1 MHTYKFRMILEDQDD
16 FVRDYEIRSNQSFL
30 ELYNIIR
37 QTVTLRGN
45 ELASFYICDSKWRKK
60 KEITLLDMK
69 DENTSENNYED
80 EEDEFR
86 KPVKKLP
93 SFTMENAKIRD
104 FIEDPA
110 QRILFE
116 YDFLNPTVFFIEL
129 FKIFDSKEGDV
140 YPKCVKQEGE
150 LILPY
155 QLTDQ
160 TIPLPDD
167 DEDELLSE
175 FDEDEEPPEI
185 IDDDLTALGFNN
197 DIKW

>member
-1 MHTYKFRMILEDQDD
+1 MHTYKFRMILENQDD

-45 ELASFYICDSKWRKK
+45 ELASFFICDSKWRKK

-69 DENTSENNYED
+69 DESIADTTNED
-80 EEDEFR
+80 EKDEFR
-86 KPVKKLP
+86 KPTKKLP
-93 SFTMENAKIRD
+93 VFIMENAKIKD

-110 QRILFE
+110 QRILLE
-116 YDFLNPTVFFIEL
+116 YDFMNPTVFFIEL
-129 FKIFDSKEGDV
+129 FKIFDAKEGTV
-140 YPKCVKQEGE
+140 YPQCVKKEGE

-155 QLTDQ
+155 HLTDQ
-160 TIPLPDD
+160 SIPLPDD
-167 DEDELLSE
+167 DDELLSE
-175 FDEDEEPPEI
+175 FDEDEESHEI
-185 IDDDLTALGFNN
+185 IDDDLTSLGFNN

>member
-1 MHTYKFRMILEDQDD
+1 MILEDQDD

-45 ELASFYICDSKWRKK
+45 KLASFFICDSKWRKK

>member
-1 MHTYKFRMILEDQDD
+1 MILEDQDD

-129 FKIFDSKEGDV
+129 FKIFDSKGGDV

>member
-1 MHTYKFRMILEDQDD
+1 MHNYKFRMVLEDQDD

-45 ELASFYICDSKWRKK
+45 ELASFFICDSKWRKR
-60 KEITLLDMK
+60 KEIMLLDMK
-69 DENTSENNYED
+69 EEKIAESSDEE

-86 KPVKKLP
+86 KPSKKLP
-93 SFTMENAKIRD
+93 IFIMENTKIKD

-110 QRILFE
+110 QRILLE
-116 YDFLNPTVFFIEL
+116 YDILNPTVFHIEL
-129 FKIFDSKEGDV
+129 FKIFDTKEDGV

-150 LILPY
+150 VILPY
-155 QLTDQ
+155 HITDQ

-167 DEDELLSE
+167 DEDEFLSE
-175 FDEDEEPPEI
+175 FDEDEDPTEI
-185 IDDDLTALGFNN
+185 IDEDLTSLGFNN